1 VLKSVGLTNEPN
13 LPVFPLA
20 NSDPD
25 RDIAADLDGGAIIG
39 ASVELVSQSNEPAD
53 FENSQSEL
61 GIGEAQNEAG
71 SLNRQHIVAEVA
83 PSFPQSLPTPPVRLL
98 EREIEECRKEISLLN
113 QRLINTILDA
123 AIANARILPVE
134 RRHWNDALADNFDN
148 ASAQLATATPRLKMG
163 TLTEGLRRTKLAES
177 GEQKQRNIIALVHE
191 RMRSGG
197 LSYHQAW
204 MAITAER
211 SDLF

>member
-1 VLKSVGLTNEPN
+1 MLDLG
-13 LPVFPLA
+13 
-20 NSDPD
+20 
-25 RDIAADLDGGAIIG
+25 AADGEILYSRRLGDRSARVPPWPSGDG
-39 ASVELVSQSNEPAD
+39 SFQFPSEWYRVQS
-53 FENSQSEL
+53 
-61 GIGEAQNEAG
+61 EAG